1 MENLRIKI
9 QAELR
14 KYINDKHNQ
23 DECSGFI
30 DGIDTVFELLK
41 SEGYKDIN
49 TSEPQLPLADV
60 SGAVC
65 GNCMTWEQGT
75 NPDRYC
81 LECKRMVEL

>member
-30 DGIDTVFELLK
+30 DGIDAVFELLK

-49 TSEPQLPLADV
+49 TSEPQLPLGGV
-60 SGAVC
+60 SGQLKCDCGGSLNYDYLDMYYVC
-65 GNCMTWEQGT
+65 
-75 NPDRYC
+75 DKC
-81 LECKRMVEL
+81 LETK